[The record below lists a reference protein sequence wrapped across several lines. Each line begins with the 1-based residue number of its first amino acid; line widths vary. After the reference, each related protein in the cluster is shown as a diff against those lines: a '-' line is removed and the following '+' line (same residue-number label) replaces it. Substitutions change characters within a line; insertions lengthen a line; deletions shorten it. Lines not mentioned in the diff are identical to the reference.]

1 MAKIVKITQSDIE
14 NIVTNIVNEQSEI
27 GQPDSIAHEET
38 EVTEQGEMSDEKPL
52 NIAIGKGEDGYLY
65 ALNADTGQVLTRKKV

>member
-14 NIVTNIVNEQSEI
+14 NIVTNIVNEQ
-27 GQPDSIAHEET
+27 PDSIAHEEK

-52 NIAIGKGEDGYLY
+52 NIAIAKGEDGYLY